1 MRGRSEGAAGASDPL
16 IKWAELEDIE
26 LVVRKRMKEYAV
38 GAHPS
43 VFQGVGFDFVGLRDW
58 QPGDRPADV
67 DWAQS
72 TLTNFSPLVSREF
85 EQDSTVSMM
94 IVGDT
99 SASTRCGVDGVSIAT
114 VVARGVATLGMA
126 ATFFQD
132 QVGLV
137 TLDGHSRRLAIR
149 PRVGRNHAVHCI
161 ETYQA
166 HVVEPPTPESD
177 VRSGFAGML
186 RRRSLVPVVSDFLF
200 EDAATLIEE
209 LGRLGAVHDVFLVMV
224 DCRFAYEFPTLSA
237 GWVEAYDVE
246 TGQTRLLSVRELDQ
260 LVRDVRR
267 WQDRV
272 VDLADHAGLEV
283 VHIEPGH
290 EHKALSDFLG
300 QRRLRK
306 R

>member
-1 MRGRSEGAAGASDPL
+1 MRVRSEAAAAVADPL
-16 IKWAELEDIE
+16 INWAELKDIE
-26 LVVRKRMKEYAV
+26 LVVRKRMQEYVA

-43 VFQGVGFDFVGLRDW
+43 LFQGVGFDFVGLRDW
-58 QPGDRPADV
+58 QAGDRPADI

-72 TLTNFSPLVSREF
+72 TFTNFSPLVSREF
-85 EQDSTVSMM
+85 EQDTTVSMM

-99 SASTRCGVDGVSIAT
+99 SASTRCGVEGVSIAK
-114 VVARGVATLGMA
+114 VMARGVATLGMA
-126 ATFFQD
+126 AAFFQD
-132 QVGLV
+132 QIGLV
-137 TLDGHSRRLAIR
+137 TLDRHSRRLAIR
-149 PRVGRNHAVHCI
+149 PRVGKNHAVHCI

-166 HVVEPPTPESD
+166 QVLEEPAPESN
-177 VRSGFAGML
+177 VRDSLAGML

-224 DCRFAYEFPTLSA
+224 DCAFAYELPTLSA

-246 TGQTRLLSVRELDQ
+246 TGETRLLSARELDQ

-267 WQDRV
+267 WQDTV
-272 VDLADHAGLEV
+272 VDLADKAGLEV
-283 VHIEPGH
+283 VRIEPGH
-290 EHKALSDFLG
+290 EHQALSDFLG